1 MSSSESSGPGHIVG
15 ALNNETLIDA
25 EKAKKIIKNIG
36 SEAASK
42 MSDKEKEAFQ
52 KYTGTAYVNINATLR
67 GIDKSF
73 EVGNR
78 ENAKNLHAVL
88 ENASLPCESTVY
100 RGMSSK
106 ALGNL
111 NKISDNEL
119 VGKIFWDKG
128 FLSTSLESS
137 SAFGGDVLLEIH
149 APAGS
154 HGLYVGYVSSA
165 GHYEEEVLFDMNQ
178 SMRID
183 SVTHDNFGRK
193 LLKVT
198 II

>member
-1 MSSSESSGPGHIVG
+1 MSSGESSAPGHIIG
-15 ALNNETLIDA
+15 ALSNGTLIDA

-36 SEAASK
+36 SETVSK
-42 MSDKEKEAFQ
+42 MSDKEREAFQ

-73 EVGNR
+73 DVGNR

-100 RGMSSK
+100 RGMSSN
-106 ALGNL
+106 ALGKL
-111 NKISDNEL
+111 KKLSDKEL
-119 VGKIFWDKG
+119 IGKEFLDKG
-128 FLSTSLESS
+128 FMSTSLESN
-137 SAFGGDVLLEIH
+137 SAFGGDVILEIH
-149 APAGS
+149 APAGT
-154 HGLYVGYVSSA
+154 HGLYVGHISAA

-183 SVTHDNFGRK
+183 FVTRDKFGRR

>member
-1 MSSSESSGPGHIVG
+1 M
-15 ALNNETLIDA
+15 
-25 EKAKKIIKNIG
+25 
-36 SEAASK
+36 
-42 MSDKEKEAFQ
+42 
-52 KYTGTAYVNINATLR
+52 
-67 GIDKSF
+67 
-73 EVGNR
+73 
-78 ENAKNLHAVL
+78 
-88 ENASLPCESTVY
+88 
-100 RGMSSK
+100 
-106 ALGNL
+106 
-111 NKISDNEL
+111 
-119 VGKIFWDKG
+119 
-128 FLSTSLESS
+128 STSLESS

>member
-1 MSSSESSGPGHIVG
+1 
-15 ALNNETLIDA
+15 
-25 EKAKKIIKNIG
+25 
-36 SEAASK
+36 

-128 FLSTSLESS
+128 F
-137 SAFGGDVLLEIH
+137 
-149 APAGS
+149 
-154 HGLYVGYVSSA
+154 
-165 GHYEEEVLFDMNQ
+165 
-178 SMRID
+178 
-183 SVTHDNFGRK
+183 
-193 LLKVT
+193 
-198 II
+198 